1 MSFITQFMKG
11 SWLGKA
17 KLYAF
22 NPKKMKDL
30 LLQLGYYL
38 SKNGLSEVKD
48 TLLLIRDYLHDV
60 STGIYKDYEVK
71 KLVIIVAAIIYVVT
85 PIDLLPDFVP
95 PGLIDDLSILAWA
108 AKEAASELS
117 RYKELTSRKETKPH
131 TDNDSE

>member
-22 NPKKMKDL
+22 NPKKMKGL

-108 AKEAASELS
+108 VKEAASELS
-117 RYKELTSRKETKPH
+117 RYKELTGRKETKPH

>member
-22 NPKKMKDL
+22 NPKKMKGL
-30 LLQLGYYL
+30 LLQLGYYV

-108 AKEAASELS
+108 VKEAASELS
-117 RYKELTSRKETKPH
+117 RYKELTGRKEKET
-131 TDNDSE
+131 TTE

>member
-1 MSFITQFMKG
+1 MSIITQFMKG
-11 SWLGKA
+11 SRLGKA

-48 TLLLIRDYLHDV
+48 TLLLSRDYLHDV

-108 AKEAASELS
+108 VKEASSELS
-117 RYKELTSRKETKPH
+117 RYKELTGRKETKPH

>member
-17 KLYAF
+17 NLYAF
-22 NPKKMKDL
+22 NLKKMKDL
-30 LLQLGYYL
+30 LLQLGYYW

-85 PIDLLPDFVP
+85 PIDLLPDFMP
-95 PGLIDDLSILAWA
+95 PGLIDDISILAWA
-108 AKEAASELS
+108 IKQAATELS
-117 RYKELTSRKETKPH
+117 RYKELTDKKKTET
-131 TDNDSE
+131 TTE

>member
-22 NPKKMKDL
+22 NPRKMKDL
-30 LLQLGYYL
+30 LLQLGYYV
-38 SKNGLSEVKD
+38 SKNGLFEVKD

-85 PIDLLPDFVP
+85 PIDLLPDFMP
-95 PGLIDDLSILAWA
+95 PGLIDDISILAWA
-108 AKEAASELS
+108 IKQAATELS
-117 RYKELTSRKETKPH
+117 RYKELTDKKKTET
-131 TDNDSE
+131 TTE

>member
-1 MSFITQFMKG
+1 MSFIAQFMKG

-22 NPKKMKDL
+22 NPKKMKAL

-60 STGIYKDYEVK
+60 STGAYKEYEVK

-85 PIDLLPDFVP
+85 PIDLLPDFMP
-95 PGLIDDLSILAWA
+95 PGLIDDISILAWA
-108 AKEAASELS
+108 IKQAATELS
-117 RYKELTSRKETKPH
+117 RYKELTGKKETEPSA
-131 TDNDSE
+131 DPISE

>member
-95 PGLIDDLSILAWA
+95 PGLIDDLSILTWA
-108 AKEAASELS
+108 VKEAASELS
-117 RYKELTSRKETKPH
+117 RYKELTGRKETKPH